1 MPIFRVHKQN
11 NYTTIDNNIFK
22 NKELSWKATGL
33 IATMLSLPDDW
44 DFSINGLA
52 ILKKDKETVIRT
64 GLKELENL
72 GYLKRTKI
80 KNNKG
85 RIIDW
90 EYDIYECPV
99 VEKPLVENPHVEN
112 QPQLNTNIIKD
123 LNNKKENINNKL
135 FIQKKVPT
143 LTEIEEYCKSRNNDI
158 NPQTF
163 YDYYSVNNWKDV
175 KNWKQKIITWE
186 GRNSNKPKKKTREQE
201 YQEQLER
208 MKKLDMEEEEN
219 EKRRNSETI

>member
-1 MPIFRVHKQN
+1 MPIFRVHKEN

-52 ILKKDKETVIRT
+52 TLKKDKETVIRT

-72 GYLKRTKI
+72 GYLKRTQIRNEKGKI
-80 KNNKG
+80 V
-85 RIIDW
+85 DW
-90 EYDIYECPV
+90 EYDIYESPV
-99 VEKPLVENPHVEN
+99 VENPQVEKPHVEKDI
-112 QPQLNTNIIKD
+112 QLNTNIIKD

-143 LTEIEEYCKSRNNDI
+143 LTDIEEYCKSRNNNID
-158 NPQTF
+158 PKTF
-163 YDYYSVNNWKDV
+163 FDYYSVNNWKDV

-186 GRNSNKPKKKTREQE
+186 MHNKQPKKKTREQE

-208 MKKLDMEEEEN
+208 MRKLDMEEEN
-219 EKRRNSETI
+219 EE